1 MEGINQEAP
10 DSTHES
16 MSRLEAAA
24 TLLEKTIAWLEER
37 QAALAGDVQKIVA
50 TVEQNGDCGRREH
63 ELEQRLADA
72 EAEIAELKMQK
83 LPVAAASFTA
93 RRTLPAATVQLLSK
107 QGLEDLDR
115 VDASSLDA
123 ALTGLSLEQRI
134 AVKSQLLR
142 AGSLG

>member
-1 MEGINQEAP
+1 MEGINQDAQ
-10 DSTHES
+10 DSTQES

-37 QAALAGDVQKIVA
+37 QAEMAGDVQKIVA
-50 TVEQNGDCGRREH
+50 TVEQSGECSRREH
-63 ELEQRLADA
+63 ELEKRLA
-72 EAEIAELKMQK
+72 EAETQIAELKSQNI
-83 LPVAAASFTA
+83 PVAAAASTA

-107 QGLEDLDR
+107 QGIEDLDR

>member
-1 MEGINQEAP
+1 MEGMNQEAP
-10 DSTHES
+10 DATQES

-50 TVEQNGDCGRREH
+50 TVEQNGDCNRREH
-63 ELEQRLADA
+63 ELEKRLADA
-72 EAEIAELKMQK
+72 EAEIAELKTHSV
-83 LPVAAASFTA
+83 PAAAASSTA

-107 QGLEDLDR
+107 QGLDDLER
-115 VDASSLDA
+115 VDAGSLEA
-123 ALTGLSLEQRI
+123 ALAGLSLEQRI

>member
-1 MEGINQEAP
+1 MEGTNQEAP
-10 DSTHES
+10 EATQES

-24 TLLEKTIAWLEER
+24 TLLEKTITWLEER
-37 QAALAGDVQKIVA
+37 QVALAGDVQKIVA
-50 TVEQNGDCGRREH
+50 TVEQNGDCNRREH
-63 ELEQRLADA
+63 ELEKRLADA
-72 EAEIAELKMQK
+72 EAEIAELKMHN
-83 LPVAAASFTA
+83 VAATAASSTA

-115 VDASSLDA
+115 VDAGSLDA